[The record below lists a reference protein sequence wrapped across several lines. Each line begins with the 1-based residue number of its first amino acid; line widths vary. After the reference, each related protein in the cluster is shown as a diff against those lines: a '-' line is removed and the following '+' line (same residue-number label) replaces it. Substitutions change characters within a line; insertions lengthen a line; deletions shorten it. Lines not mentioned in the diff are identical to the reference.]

1 MELAKPKASCQQCF
15 YDNTSHMVLCDNPFT
30 VSSQRARQLIEDSA
44 IVLMYAV
51 TLGEA
56 VEQEI
61 DKLFMDKEITRGLAL
76 DSAVA
81 VATAN
86 YTKQLIDMLDE
97 AGADKG
103 YKAAWIMNPGTGDW
117 PSGQM
122 ANIAQAVHAEQI
134 GVSLLPS
141 GMLMPRKT
149 VTGVIGG
156 IYMNALNMMIFP
168 MVFCS
173 IVMGI
178 CSIGNA
184 KTTGKITGYSMIFF
198 LCTTA
203 IASAVGIIIP
213 RLIRLGKGVHFEMA
227 TSDIQ
232 ATEMTS
238 ILDTIKNLIPSN
250 PVKAFAEGNM
260 LQVLVFAVVVG
271 FTLIAVGEKGQP
283 LLNVIDSLNEVC
295 LKVISTV
302 MYFTPIGVFCTIVP
316 VVEANGTKT
325 IVSLATQLIIL
336 YVAFYGF
343 AIVVYGGAVKLIGKT
358 SPVKFFKAIMPAALN
373 AFGTCSSSA
382 TIPISKRCV
391 EKELG
396 VSNQISSIAIPL
408 GATVNM
414 DAVSILMSFM
424 IMFFA
429 NACGINVSISM
440 MVIILL
446 ANVLLSVGTP
456 GIPGGAIAS
465 FAALAT
471 MAGLPA
477 GVMGVYISINTL
489 CDMGATCVNVIGDM
503 AGCVVLQEKIKLEEN

>member
-1 MELAKPKASCQQCF
+1 
-15 YDNTSHMVLCDNPFT
+15 
-30 VSSQRARQLIEDSA
+30 
-44 IVLMYAV
+44 
-51 TLGEA
+51 
-56 VEQEI
+56 
-61 DKLFMDKEITRGLAL
+61 
-76 DSAVA
+76 
-81 VATAN
+81 
-86 YTKQLIDMLDE
+86 
-97 AGADKG
+97 
-103 YKAAWIMNPGTGDW
+103 
-117 PSGQM
+117 
-122 ANIAQAVHAEQI
+122 
-134 GVSLLPS
+134 
-141 GMLMPRKT
+141 
-149 VTGVIGG
+149 
-156 IYMNALNMMIFP
+156 
-168 MVFCS
+168 
-173 IVMGI
+173 
-178 CSIGNA
+178 
-184 KTTGKITGYSMIFF
+184 
-198 LCTTA
+198 
-203 IASAVGIIIP
+203 
-213 RLIRLGKGVHFEMA
+213 
-227 TSDIQ
+227 
-232 ATEMTS
+232 
-238 ILDTIKNLIPSN
+238 
-250 PVKAFAEGNM
+250 
-260 LQVLVFAVVVG
+260 
-271 FTLIAVGEKGQP
+271 
-283 LLNVIDSLNEVC
+283 
-295 LKVISTV
+295 

-382 TIPISKRCV
+382 PLPISKRCV

-429 NACGINVSISM
+429 NACGVHVSIPM
-440 MVIILL
+440 MIIILL

-503 AGCVVLQEKIKLEEN
+503 AGCVVLKEKIEIEK

>member
-1 MELAKPKASCQQCF
+1 MIQTAPNVKVIPAVINPLESTNKYNQLRVAAYCRVSTDQEEQQNSYNVQIMYYTDLINRKKEWTLAGIFADEGISGTQAKKRPEFLKMIRMCKKQKIDLVITKSISRFAR
-15 YDNTSHMVLCDNPFT
+15 NTVDCLEY
-30 VSSQRARQLIEDSA
+30 VRQLKGLGIGVIFEKEN
-44 IVLMYAV
+44 IN
-51 TLGEA
+51 TLTMTSE
-56 VEQEI
+56 
-61 DKLFMDKEITRGLAL
+61 FMIAL
-76 DSAVA
+76 HGSF
-81 VATAN
+81 
-86 YTKQLIDMLDE
+86 
-97 AGADKG
+97 
-103 YKAAWIMNPGTGDW
+103 
-117 PSGQM
+117 
-122 ANIAQAVHAEQI
+122 AQAESESI
-134 GVSLLPS
+134 SKNVSW
-141 GMLMPRKT
+141 
-149 VTGVIGG
+149 
-156 IYMNALNMMIFP
+156 
-168 MVFCS
+168 
-173 IVMGI
+173 
-178 CSIGNA
+178 
-184 KTTGKITGYSMIFF
+184 GK
-198 LCTTA
+198 
-203 IASAVGIIIP
+203 
-213 RLIRLGKGVHFEMA
+213 
-227 TSDIQ
+227 Q
-232 ATEMTS
+232 
-238 ILDTIKNLIPSN
+238 
-250 PVKAFAEGNM
+250 KAFAEGNM

>member
-1 MELAKPKASCQQCF
+1 MKSFYAWYKKHITTAIFTGLILGILTGLFLANRFEP
-15 YDNTSHMVLCDNPFT
+15 VL
-30 VSSQRARQLIEDSA
+30 
-44 IVLMYAV
+44 
-51 TLGEA
+51 
-56 VEQEI
+56 
-61 DKLFMDKEITRGLAL
+61 
-76 DSAVA
+76 
-81 VATAN
+81 
-86 YTKQLIDMLDE
+86 
-97 AGADKG
+97 
-103 YKAAWIMNPGTGDW
+103 
-117 PSGQM
+117 
-122 ANIAQAVHAEQI
+122 
-134 GVSLLPS
+134 
-141 GMLMPRKT
+141 T
-149 VTGVIGG
+149 VTSLIGS

-168 MVFCS
+168 LVFCS
-173 IVMGI
+173 IIMGI
-178 CSIGNA
+178 TSIGSA
-184 KTTGKITGYSMIFF
+184 RTTGKITAGAMIFF

-203 IASAVGIIIP
+203 LASLAGLIIP
-213 RLIRLGKGVHFEMA
+213 RLINLGKNVKFEMA

-250 PVKAFAEGNM
+250 PVAAFANGNM
-260 LQVLVFAVVVG
+260 LQVLVFAVIVG
-271 FTLIAVGEKGQP
+271 FTLIAIGEKGAA
-283 LLNVIDSLNEVC
+283 LLKVIDSCNEVC

-316 VVEANGTKT
+316 VVEANGTET
-325 IVSLATQLIIL
+325 IISLATQLVIL
-336 YVAFYGF
+336 YLAFFGF
-343 AIVVYGGAVKLIGKT
+343 AFIVYGGAVRFIGKE
-358 SPVKFFKAIMPAALN
+358 SPVKFFKAMLPAALN

-382 TIPISKRCV
+382 TIPISKQCM
-391 EKELG
+391 EDEMG
-396 VSNQISSIAIPL
+396 VSNKITSIAIPL

-414 DAVSILMSFM
+414 DAVSM

-440 MVIILL
+440 MIVILL

-503 AGCVVLQEKIKLEEN
+503 AGCVVLKEKIKLDE